1 MSKNQAL
8 VICISGP
15 SGVGKDTVITRLR
28 RLNPDMWLS
37 VSATSRKPREREV
50 DQKDYFFLTEEEF
63 QRRIEA
69 GEILEYDRFCGA
81 YYGTPRTAVEE
92 KLAEGR
98 DIIMDITVKGA
109 LAIKEALPEAVTIFL
124 LPPDLYTL
132 RTRLSARGTETE
144 EAIEARLAEAQ
155 SEIDQATKFDHTVTN
170 RDLDQ
175 CVAEIKEI
183 IRQEKSRRIADVN

>member
-15 SGVGKDTVITRLR
+15 SGVGKDTVITHLR
-28 RLNPDMWLS
+28 RLHPDMWLS

-81 YYGTPRTAVEE
+81 YYGTPRTAIEA

-109 LAIKEALPEAVTIFL
+109 LAIKDALPETVSIFL
-124 LPPDLYTL
+124 LPPDMETL
-132 RTRLSARGTETE
+132 GARLSARGTETE
-144 EAIEARLAEAQ
+144 EAIAARLAQAQ
-155 SEIDQATKFDHTVTN
+155 SEIDKAPQFDHAVIN

-175 CVAEIKEI
+175 CVAEIEDI
-183 IRQEKSRRIADVN
+183 MHQEKSRRIADVN